1 MTIQGI
7 DKMINSVKDNQHSKE
22 ELQNILIVN
31 RLNKSLDTYTH
42 EIQISLDYLERRK
55 DQFKLLKKINKL
67 EN

>member
-7 DKMINSVKDNQHSKE
+7 DKMINSVKDNQHSQE
-22 ELQNILIVN
+22 ELQNTLIVD
-31 RLNKSLDTYTH
+31 RLNKSLDTYVH